1 VNALDEPRGGASYRE
16 VVNGGVRLADLLA
29 GLSLI
34 SDHELGLPP
43 DDAVRSC
50 LVASA
55 LARKLGLHEAE
66 VADVFYDSLLQHVGC
81 TGYAHETYLVWG
93 DDLAAN
99 RAAQR
104 TNFAQ
109 PTELFTAYLPTLLR
123 DVGGWERARVAGRL
137 LTKGPGFLKRFA
149 AASCEVAEQTAR
161 RLRLTE
167 GVQLSLR
174 QYSEWWNGK
183 GVPGG
188 VKGDDIT
195 LPARVV
201 QVASVAA
208 KFDVLGGPALA
219 VAAVRRRSGSIFDP
233 GIAAVFIAN
242 AEEFLEAAR
251 HGDPRKQV
259 LEVEP
264 EPVRIVPRSRLP
276 ELATAFGDLVDL
288 KTPFTHGH
296 SAGVARLAVAA
307 GEKLG
312 LDSEELMRLEVA
324 ALLHDLGR
332 VAISNAV
339 WEKPGTLT
347 AAEWEQVRL
356 HPYYTERILS
366 CTAILEPM
374 AAIAGMHH
382 ERLDGSGYHRG
393 CARAQIVF
401 PARVLAAADAL
412 QAMTQKRP
420 HRAARTIDDAVRQL
434 HDGARAGRFDPDAV
448 NAVVDA
454 AGGLPMK
461 GSDLRPAGLS
471 EREVEVIQLL
481 AQGLSNKEVA
491 QRLYI
496 SPRTAEHH
504 VQHIYGKIGV
514 SSRAAAA
521 LFAMEHG
528 LLTRAK

>member
-1 VNALDEPRGGASYRE
+1 MVND
-16 VVNGGVRLADLLA
+16 GVRLADLLA

-50 LVASA
+50 LVGTA
-55 LARKLGLHEAE
+55 LARKLDLRDREI
-66 VADVFYDSLLQHVGC
+66 ADVFYDSLLQHVGC

-109 PTELFTAYLPTLLR
+109 PKELVTGYLPTLLG
-123 DVGGWERARVAGRL
+123 DVGGWERARVAGRF

-149 AASCEVAEQTAR
+149 TASCEVAEQTAR
-161 RLRLTE
+161 RLGLTE
-167 GVQLSLR
+167 DVQLSLR

-195 LPARVV
+195 LTGRVV

-208 KFDVLGGPALA
+208 KFDVLGGPGLA
-219 VAAVRRRSGSIFDP
+219 VAAVRERAGSIFDP
-233 GIAAVFIAN
+233 AIAAAFVAH
-242 AEEFLEAAR
+242 AEELLAAVR
-251 HGDPRKQV
+251 QGDPREEV
-259 LEVEP
+259 LRVEP

-276 ELATAFGDLVDL
+276 ELASAFGDLVDL

-296 SAGVARLAVAA
+296 SAGVARLALAA
-307 GEKLG
+307 GGKLG
-312 LDSEELMRLEVA
+312 LEPEALLRLEVA

-339 WEKPGTLT
+339 WEKPGPLT
-347 AAEWEQVRL
+347 SAEWEQVRL

-366 CTAILEPM
+366 CSAVLEPM
-374 AAIAGMHH
+374 ATVAGMHH

-393 CARAQIVF
+393 CERAQIPF
-401 PARVLAAADAL
+401 PARILAAADAL
-412 QAMTQKRP
+412 QAMTQTRP
-420 HRAARTIDDAVRQL
+420 HREALTIDEATEQI
-434 HDGARAGRFDPDAV
+434 HDEARAGRLDPDAV

-454 AGGLPMK
+454 AGGRPMRK
-461 GSDLRPAGLS
+461 ADSSPAGLS
-471 EREVEVIQLL
+471 AREVEVLRLL
-481 AQGLSNKEVA
+481 AQGLSNKELA

-504 VQHIYGKIGV
+504 VQHIYAKIGV
-514 SSRAAAA
+514 SSRASAA

-528 LLTRAK
+528 LLT